1 MAEATVIVSVV
12 AVELQVRRS
21 AACVRST
28 ALHVRSKGGRG
39 RSVYRLGD
47 LREFTAPKTA
57 ADLRDLLAESIIEV
71 RSGRLDPKI
80 ANALGY
86 LGASYLRAV
95 EVSDVQ
101 VRLSALESR
110 QRVEERAFLQSS
122 PADSEYQGEKYI
134 AMASIRSRLVRLEDK
149 RRFLDWFIRNRW
161 LYTLTADE
169 LETFAGG
176 GNLPE
181 TLLNRPSKL
190 DKLDR
195 KSLIKRWKEAD

>member
-1 MAEATVIVSVV
+1 MQCEHKKRDGKRCGARALTGQNRCAIHAHPGRAAE
-12 AVELQVRRS
+12 LG
-21 AACVRST
+21 
-28 ALHVRSKGGRG
+28 SKGGRG

-86 LGASYLRAV
+86 IGTSYLRAV

-101 VRLSALESR
+101 ERLNALESR

-122 PADSEYQGEKYI
+122 PADSEYQGEK
-134 AMASIRSRLVRLEDK
+134 
-149 RRFLDWFIRNRW
+149 
-161 LYTLTADE
+161 
-169 LETFAGG
+169 
-176 GNLPE
+176 
-181 TLLNRPSKL
+181 
-190 DKLDR
+190 
-195 KSLIKRWKEAD
+195 